1 MSIGYADYC
10 ELRSKD
16 ENLKKSDLEKD
27 QNPRWC
33 IYFGRSHVIDFETG
47 ILARGPLKVGKAK
60 YANTLIRGRSQDGSN
75 FRLYA
80 EIVLESETALLDAD
94 KIIKTY
100 FLDWNIPGEENQTEL
115 YNIKDSEIP
124 NFIKFASEL
133 ILNKTGHNITRI
145 NDFTNKSSINI
156 PISTTNVSTFGTLFS

>member
-33 IYFGRSHVIDFETG
+33 IYFGRSHLTDFEKGT
-47 ILARGPLKVGKAK
+47 LSRGPLKIGKAK
-60 YANTLIRGRSQDGSN
+60 YANTIMRGRSQDGSN

-80 EIVLESETALLDAD
+80 EIVVESESALLDAD

-100 FLDWNIPGEENQTEL
+100 FADWNIPGDENQTEL
-115 YNIKDSEIP
+115 YDIKDYEIP
-124 NFIKFASEL
+124 KFIDFASDL
-133 ILNKTGHNITRI
+133 ILNKTGHNIKTI
-145 NDFTNKSSINI
+145 NNFTLSNPCINVSAKN
-156 PISTTNVSTFGTLFS
+156 ISTFNKLFN